1 MTVKALVKSI
11 EKEFN
16 NLDVIVSTNTNTG
29 LSVAVKCFPGKKIFY
44 FPLDLSWVVDRVL
57 KAMQPSCVVLI
68 ELEIWPNFL
77 ITAAKMHLPVV
88 LLNARISE
96 RSLKWY
102 RVISKL
108 SKEFFESFAR
118 NENVFCARTKIDA
131 GRIINLGI
139 SEAQVSVTGNM
150 KFDNLVTDIPEDMK
164 RRLMCLFEIDKE
176 NKVVVCGSTHEGEEL
191 VILKTFRHMRA
202 KIKHLRLVLVPRH
215 IERAN
220 DVIKIIESAGFP
232 CVRKTFLDKGGK
244 IGKDKNETVI
254 LVDTVGELLATY
266 SIADCV
272 FVGKS
277 LVPQGG
283 QNMMEPAG
291 LAKPILVGPHTF
303 NFHEEVQLLRE
314 ANALEIVQDES
325 SLLSKM
331 TYLLEHQDE
340 ALEMGKRAQSVVME
354 QRGATGR
361 NVKILRNL
369 LLKER
374 KVPV

>member
-29 LSVAVKCFPGKKIFY
+29 LSVAAKCFPGKKIFY

-108 SKEFFESFAR
+108 SKEFFKSFAR

-254 LVDTVGELLATY
+254 LVDTVGELLTTY

-283 QNMMEPAG
+283 QNIMEPAG